1 MHTTVYASRQT
12 HSLKYKIQL
21 TANPIPPLAN
31 TDEPLENINRAA
43 ARQPIAPRPLCEVMR
58 AGRPDH
64 QPEGEGFQLWC
75 RWPGQSAKCK
85 GGMIRLRPP

>member
-43 ARQPIAPRPLCEVMR
+43 ARQPIAPRPLGEVMCAEDHSINR
-58 AGRPDH
+58 AGSQRH
-64 QPEGEGFQLWC
+64 LANC
-75 RWPGQSAKCK
+75 IRWLSSAAKS
-85 GGMIRLRPP
+85 